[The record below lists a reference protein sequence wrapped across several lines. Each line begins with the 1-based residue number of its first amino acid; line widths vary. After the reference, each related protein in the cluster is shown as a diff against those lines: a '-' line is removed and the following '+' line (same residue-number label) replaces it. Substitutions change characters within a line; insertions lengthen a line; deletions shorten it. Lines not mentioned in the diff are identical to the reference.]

1 MLKIIHCA
9 DVHAGRPAPAS
20 LSREKASLRRWE
32 IEKSL
37 ERIVEIT
44 HEERAD
50 ILLVAGDL
58 FEHLYTGA
66 AWVRQAAA
74 LLSSIPDTQVFIS
87 PGNHD
92 PAVRD
97 SLYHSLTWPGN
108 VRVFGSPALEEVV
121 LSELGAAVYG
131 FGWASFTER
140 DRVLQGRTV
149 RYKDLLNILV
159 IHGQL
164 VPVPADPA
172 EPAFQYLPIPYG
184 DILNF
189 GADYVA
195 LGHVHAPTAVHIGEA
210 VAVYPG
216 CPEPLDFG
224 DSGERGIYLVTAT
237 RDSQG
242 SYTVEPRFI
251 PMCQR
256 QMRSVDVDISGFDTG
271 EQVMNKIL
279 GLDTEEARKRDL
291 WSVNLTGV
299 LAPELELDAAGL
311 ERDMEDE
318 FFYLRLVSEYLPGY
332 DLDAVAGG
340 KDTLEARFVRRMQS
354 IMSDREGA
362 DDDRGAKAAELAM
375 YYGLDA
381 LRQGKVLLR
390 RRCSG

>member
-44 HEERAD
+44 HEERAH

-58 FEHLYTGA
+58 FEHLYTGP

-74 LLSSIPDTQVFIS
+74 LFSTIPGTNVFIS

-92 PAVRD
+92 PIVRD
-97 SLYHSLTWPGN
+97 SLYHSLTWPDN
-108 VRVFGSPALEEVV
+108 VRIFRSPALEEVV

-131 FGWASFTER
+131 FGWASFVER
-140 DRVLQGRTV
+140 DRVLQGCTV
-149 RYKDLLNILV
+149 RCKDLLNILV

-164 VPVPADPA
+164 VPAPADPVA
-172 EPAFQYLPIPYG
+172 SAFQYLPIPYG
-184 DILNF
+184 DIRDF

-195 LGHVHAPTAVHIGEA
+195 LGHVHAPAAVQIGEA
-210 VAVYPG
+210 IAVYPG

-224 DSGERGIYLVTAT
+224 DSGERGIYLVTAE
-237 RDSQG
+237 RNLQER
-242 SYTVEPRFI
+242 YTVEPRFI
-251 PMCQR
+251 PLCQR
-256 QMRSVDVDISGFDTG
+256 QMRTVNVDISGFDTS
-271 EQVMNKIL
+271 EQIMNRVL
-279 GLDTEEARKRDL
+279 SLDTEEARQRDF

-299 LAPELELDAAGL
+299 LAPELEIDTAGL
-311 ERDMEDE
+311 ERDMERE
-318 FFYLRLVSEYLPGY
+318 FFYLRLVPEYLPGY
-332 DLDAVAGG
+332 DLDEVAGG

-354 IMSDREGA
+354 IISDRETSG
-362 DDDRGAKAAELAM
+362 DVRGAKAAELAI
-375 YYGLDA
+375 YYGLDT